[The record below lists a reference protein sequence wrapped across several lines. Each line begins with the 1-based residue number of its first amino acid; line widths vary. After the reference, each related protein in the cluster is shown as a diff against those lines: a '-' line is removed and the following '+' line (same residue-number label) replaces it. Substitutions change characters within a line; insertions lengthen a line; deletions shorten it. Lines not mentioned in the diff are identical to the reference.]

1 MSRKTHP
8 HSPLPAGLL
17 LALAALLA
25 VLLVPGC
32 SFELDYDKYAVVAG
46 ISDYQGKANNLSY
59 AAEDAQEFGD
69 LLAGQGFEVTYLIT
83 TDGVFDPSD
92 ATYANVQTAFDAIA
106 QKIGE
111 DDLFLFY
118 FSGHGYRVASASPDT
133 TENASGSDDDDEV
146 IVLLDEG
153 PPVDVVYYSDDELA
167 ADLRAIPCVKRIVI
181 IDACFSGGFIGN
193 ELEVDGI
200 PPSLQDGSENS
211 ALDNLIEAIRLY
223 NNFDGSASDINPEDA
238 LVIAACGERE
248 SSYEDLG
255 YGHGVMTYFLLESA
269 EEGDRNDDGYITVTE
284 AYDFILH
291 AIQKE
296 WNVSSSAFAPHV
308 SGGPVDYVLF
318 TD

>member
-1 MSRKTHP
+1 MSSKAHP
-8 HSPLPAGLL
+8 RSPLPAGLL

-25 VLLVPGC
+25 VVLAPGC

-46 ISDYQGKANNLSY
+46 ISDYQGLANPLSY
-59 AAEDAQEFGD
+59 TDEDAQEFGD

-83 TDGVFDPSD
+83 TDDVFDASD

-118 FSGHGYRVASASPDT
+118 FSGHGRQEASASPDT
-133 TENASGSDDDDEV
+133 TENASGSDGYEEG
-146 IVLLDEG
+146 IILLTAA
-153 PPVDVVYYSDDELA
+153 PALVFYYDDELA

-200 PPSLQDGSENS
+200 PPSLQDGSENG

-223 NNFDGSASDINPEDA
+223 SNFDDSASDINPEDA
-238 LVIAACGERE
+238 LVIAASGERE
-248 SSYEDLG
+248 SSYENPA

-291 AIQKE
+291 SIQKE

>member
-1 MSRKTHP
+1 MSSKAHP
-8 HSPLPAGLL
+8 RSPLPAGLL

-25 VLLVPGC
+25 VVLAPGC
-32 SFELDYDKYAVVAG
+32 SFELDYDKYAVVYG
-46 ISDYQGKANNLSY
+46 ISNYPEEDYDLSY
-59 AAEDAQEFGD
+59 TDDDARDFSD
-69 LLAGQGFEVTYLIT
+69 LLAAQGYQVILRVTDDVVT
-83 TDGVFDPSD
+83 D
-92 ATYANVQTAFDAIA
+92 ATDNQLRADFTAVAQTAGD
-106 QKIGE
+106 

-118 FSGHGYRVASASPDT
+118 FSGHGGYEASASPDT
-133 TENASGSDDDDEV
+133 TENASGSDDNEEYITLVND
-146 IVLLDEG
+146 LLTEFV
-153 PPVDVVYYSDDELA
+153 PYYDDELA

-181 IDACFSGGFIGN
+181 IDACNSGGFIGN

-200 PPSLQDGSENS
+200 PPSLQDGSENG

-223 NNFDGSASDINPEDA
+223 SNFDDSASDINPEDA
-238 LVIAACGERE
+238 LVIAASGERE
-248 SSYEDLG
+248 SSYENPA

-291 AIQKE
+291 SIQKE